1 MKVFWFKLALKVKYH
16 KHWHCYEKYTH
27 VKGFQNLF
35 SMENSASVKH
45 CSRKFYGWWDRNVSE
60 FTRIWIW
67 SWHWKESIH
76 VQYTSARLKKIYTVG
91 LTLRNNLQRL
101 FQNIVH
107 LLCTITGHHM
117 HQILLVS
124 VKTLVSPLLFNFM
137 AWMLGFSD
145 DPEDADYIE
154 LDDQTT
160 SKIFLCVKI
169 WSIFLIGGKYRHPS
183 P

>member
-1 MKVFWFKLALKVKYH
+1 MVFVETVDGGKLKEAATKKVDESILIQI
-16 KHWHCYEKYTH
+16 
-27 VKGFQNLF
+27 G
-35 SMENSASVKH
+35 
-45 CSRKFYGWWDRNVSE
+45 
-60 FTRIWIW
+60 I
-67 SWHWKESIH
+67 ESIH
-76 VQYTSARLKKIYTVG
+76 VQYTSARLKEMYTVG

-101 FQNIVH
+101 LKNIVH
-107 LLCTITGHHM
+107 LLGTRTGHHM
-117 HQILLVS
+117 HQILL

-160 SKIFLCVKI
+160 SKIFLCVKN
-169 WSIFLIGGKYRHPS
+169 WSIFLIGGQYRYPS